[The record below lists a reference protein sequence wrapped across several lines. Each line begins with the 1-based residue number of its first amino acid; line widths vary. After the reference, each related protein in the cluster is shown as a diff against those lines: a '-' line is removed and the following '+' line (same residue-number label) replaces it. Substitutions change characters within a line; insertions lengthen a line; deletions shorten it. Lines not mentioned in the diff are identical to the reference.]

1 MLHDKAIM
9 NNDRDIAREGKVG
22 MCEQILVEEVQDSDI
37 VDR

>member
-22 MCEQILVEEVQDSDI
+22 MCEQILEEVQDSDI